1 VLESKKLMGV
11 ERKIITYNVISLQ
24 LSTCLPVAVHLFIY
38 GERNAEKYYTYHM
51 PTIL

>member
-1 VLESKKLMGV
+1 MLESKKLKEV
-11 ERKIITYNVISLQ
+11 EVNIITYKVISLQ

-38 GERNAEKYYTYHM
+38 GERNAEKYYIYHM